1 MNTSDDD
8 AVAEGQVDF
17 LDENGS
23 FDELTDDEQAA
34 AEEVTFDDIADNLE
48 GDDDT
53 DGQATGSDAQPR
65 QSPYQRRRAATRRGG
80 RAGIVIGVL
89 IAATFC
95 FGGTGIAI
103 TGSETM
109 PALADNGVTPGVL
122 FLLAAIALATVTFLR
137 SLANV
142 RHELEISHHEG
153 LDAQLR
159 RQLERLVAN
168 GGAGRPDTDGNS
180 DSSSED
186 AQQMRLALQRQDEKI
201 NNLTRAIKMYG
212 KPLVDIANH
221 GTEVGAVLTQLQATT
236 ETGTDSIREVMSRLE
251 TQVLASTG
259 NAPSLQP
266 LQDQFVK
273 LQIAVQAIS
282 QRLEDS
288 EMRKA
293 IMRLEDTATQTREQ
307 ILQLAR
313 GESID
318 NATDK
323 LRAQLDAA
331 TTKLHDGL
339 RQMRDGKLGDLEN
352 TVRDIQR
359 EVATVAT
366 ATAQIQ
372 AAIKSGAR
380 PIAAAP
386 SKAPSGQPA
395 PAAQPTAAPAA
406 ATPAASGDGGDGY
419 QTGARKTGSKNV
431 LGAIAKLKSMKG

>member
-1 MNTSDDD
+1 
-8 AVAEGQVDF
+8 
-17 LDENGS
+17 
-23 FDELTDDEQAA
+23 
-34 AEEVTFDDIADNLE
+34 
-48 GDDDT
+48 
-53 DGQATGSDAQPR
+53 
-65 QSPYQRRRAATRRGG
+65 
-80 RAGIVIGVL
+80 
-89 IAATFC
+89 
-95 FGGTGIAI
+95 
-103 TGSETM
+103 
-109 PALADNGVTPGVL
+109 
-122 FLLAAIALATVTFLR
+122 
-137 SLANV
+137 
-142 RHELEISHHEG
+142 
-153 LDAQLR
+153 
-159 RQLERLVAN
+159 
-168 GGAGRPDTDGNS
+168 
-180 DSSSED
+180 
-186 AQQMRLALQRQDEKI
+186 MRLALQRQDEKI